1 MNTRWQAVRIAEQM
15 MGHRN
20 NGMLDEI
27 TEQDEWTGQIMG
39 HRNNGM
45 LDETTEQ
52 DEWTGQIMAQ
62 ITG

>member
-15 MGHRN
+15 
-20 NGMLDEI
+20 
-27 TEQDEWTGQIMG
+27 TGR
-39 HRNNGM
+39 RNNGM
-45 LDETTEQ
+45 LDETTER